1 MSCRYSGTVERNH
14 TNVYKGDG
22 QGMKSACVCTGS
34 CIVSFSFEIS
44 LHKIA
49 RACRVVCSLAQ
60 IQKKDLRLRAILV
73 FIAMSHRDGI
83 SLSGDHGRSGRTPS
97 LLFSIEVRD
106 LVWGVGILES
116 FRDEKQTASLD
127 LHPPQNQHDSTLPL
141 PQATCEIRGKLLLGV
156 EWNKSGAK
164 IELHSIRSLVL
175 PVSRFYELKRA
186 DSGGENDTTLWTL
199 QVWALPPANVESTS
213 IPVCKIEM
221 AEPKGPKAIPFT
233 QHKLKLERPI
243 EVFWPETWQNWP
255 TFEAA
260 TATEAS
266 EAQGDQVTTQ
276 DVRNVTDVTAAGVE
290 VLNHSMHGLHS
301 VTSSVAMRCRHAM
314 FEGATENGAT
324 ARSLKHWA
332 ELESWFLFG
341 PRYARYDDEL
351 LPIDEVTALHPNGEF
366 ALTESDLLEL
376 RQDDNYIF
384 CHSSVVRFVVLSW
397 GWDVE
402 AGELTKDEVSGQG
415 WMSSGRHA
423 WRLRHLCLSCWL
435 LGQDDLRQ
443 TCNDFVMS
451 LGADAPWTEDG
462 FSEALFTLGIQQK
475 AEEFWNSRMPAS
487 PGLNEN

>member
-1 MSCRYSGTVERNH
+1 MSHC
-14 TNVYKGDG
+14 DL
-22 QGMKSACVCTGS
+22 A
-34 CIVSFSFEIS
+34 EIS
-44 LHKIA
+44 LP
-49 RACRVVCSLAQ
+49 
-60 IQKKDLRLRAILV
+60 
-73 FIAMSHRDGI
+73 
-83 SLSGDHGRSGRTPS
+83 DHGGIGRTSS
-97 LLFSIEVRD
+97 LLFSIEARE

-116 FRDEKQTASLD
+116 SPEKDEKQTASLD

-175 PVSRFYELKRA
+175 PVSRFYELKTTNNVT
-186 DSGGENDTTLWTL
+186 DPDTTLWTL

-213 IPVCKIEM
+213 IPVCKIEI
-221 AEPKGPKAIPFT
+221 AEPKGPKAIPFM

-243 EVFWPETWQNWP
+243 EVFWPETWQTLP
-255 TFEAA
+255 TPEAA
-260 TATEAS
+260 TEAM
-266 EAQGDQVTTQ
+266 EAQVDQVA
-276 DVRNVTDVTAAGVE
+276 DMTAHTGVE
-290 VLNHSMHGLHS
+290 ALNHRTHSLHS
-301 VTSSVAMRCRHAM
+301 LHSFVPNAPSSVAMRCRHAM

-332 ELESWFLFG
+332 ELENWFLFG

-376 RQDDNYIF
+376 RQDDNYMF
-384 CHSSVVRFVVLSW
+384 CHSSVVRFVLLSW
-397 GWDVE
+397 GWDIE
-402 AGELTKDEVSGQG
+402 AGELTNKDEVGGQG

-435 LGQDDLRQ
+435 LGQDDLCQ

-462 FSEALFTLGIQQK
+462 FSEALFTLGNPQK

-487 PGLNEN
+487 LKVVMPLPVPLVRQVSADWQVEVVLGHLPAKLLTKAQSSSSSDGD